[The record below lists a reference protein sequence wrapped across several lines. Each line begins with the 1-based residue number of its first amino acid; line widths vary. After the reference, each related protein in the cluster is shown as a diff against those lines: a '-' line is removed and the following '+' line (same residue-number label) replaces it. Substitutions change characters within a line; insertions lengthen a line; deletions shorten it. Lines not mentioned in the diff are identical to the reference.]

1 MRKLRKT
8 IYLQKEIDEWISKH
22 GACKINMK
30 EEEIDLFNGGLF
42 QDMDENKANLWIGDL
57 DSTIRYLIRLQYFL
71 KQKGF
76 DTGRGL

>member
-1 MRKLRKT
+1 
-8 IYLQKEIDEWISKH
+8 
-22 GACKINMK
+22 
-30 EEEIDLFNGGLF
+30 
-42 QDMDENKANLWIGDL
+42 MDENKANLWIGDL